1 MRKFNLTIRIPV
13 VLDDDVN
20 PDDFTGL
27 LERMSGKDIL
37 GMLGL
42 TSEVENCG
50 CARIELDANYGVD
63 VTCGGESIHWSTR
76 EAAIKFYTDACNGC
90 DPGSSEHSRYSLV
103 LTRLLSGMADVTD
116 Q

>member
-20 PDDFTGL
+20 PDELTRHVERLSGETLLARMGL
-27 LERMSGKDIL
+27 HTPVPAGTPDIL
-37 GMLGL
+37 M
-42 TSEVENCG
+42 EACH
-50 CARIELDANYGVD
+50 GVD

-103 LTRLLSGMADVTD
+103 VTRLLSGMVDVTD
-116 Q
+116 K

>member
-1 MRKFNLTIRIPV
+1 MRKYRFTLSIPV
-13 VLDDDVN
+13 VLFDGEN
-20 PDDFTGL
+20 PDDITRRLSGVSGKEL
-27 LERMSGKDIL
+27 LERLGISGPVFVGKADIL
-37 GMLGL
+37 M
-42 TSEVENCG
+42 E
-50 CARIELDANYGVD
+50 AYHGVD

-103 LTRLLSGMADVTD
+103 LSRLLSGMVEVTD